1 MSAPPQ
7 YGICTRCRRTKRA
20 LYKFGDQ
27 ELCEICLAESVFD
40 DDLVTSTAP
49 EARVTAFDLSVLT
62 ESTWRF
68 MPFKT
73 MTYAIVLLCAQFGRS
88 DSVDYGLLIRL
99 IKKSS
104 ESVTQAEGRL
114 KEYIDLF
121 RGICVDGIIE
131 ENGEKRLKLSNRMER
146 IIKEYLEG
154 RDEYAMGILD
164 TIIDNRIVDS
174 DVVNSLIRKS
184 FIETIYS
191 KISSDGTIKLEP
203 VTEIDGY
210 QCKICNMV
218 FRAAEYDLL
227 IGHLRNA
234 HMVHPDQ
241 YKENYST
248 ITKTI
253 GYKVSDEEFKSS
265 AEKYGV
271 LERTRIDRF
280 TKALKYGAL
289 FNQDTMRR
297 NESGQVEW
305 IVKPEIVRYL
315 KRIKEL
321 TLEKI
326 RTLERVI

>member
-1 MSAPPQ
+1 MSTISR

-40 DDLVTSTAP
+40 DDLVTSSAP

-68 MPFKT
+68 IPFKT
-73 MTYAIVLLCAQFGRS
+73 ITYTIVFLCVQFGRS

-99 IKKSS
+99 IKRQS
-104 ESVTQAEGRL
+104 ERVTEAEGRL

-121 RGICVDGIIE
+121 KGICVDGIIE
-131 ENGEKRLKLSNRMER
+131 ENGEKRLKLSNSMER
-146 IIKEYLEG
+146 ILREYLEG
-154 RDEYAMGILD
+154 EDEYAIGILD
-164 TIIDNRIVDS
+164 TIIDNRIIDS
-174 DVVNSLIRKS
+174 DIINSSIRKS

-191 KISSDGTIKLEP
+191 QISSDGTIKLEP
-203 VTEIDGY
+203 VTEVDGY
-210 QCKICNMV
+210 QCKVCNMV
-218 FRAAEYDLL
+218 FRAAEYDVL
-227 IGHLRNA
+227 IEHLRNA

-241 YKENYST
+241 YKENYSA
-248 ITKTI
+248 IAKTI
-253 GYKVSDEEFKSS
+253 GYKVNDDEFKSN

-271 LERTRIDRF
+271 IERTRIDRF

-297 NESGQVEW
+297 SESGQVEW
-305 IVKPEIVRYL
+305 VVKPEIVHYL

-321 TLEKI
+321 TLERI

>member
-1 MSAPPQ
+1 
-7 YGICTRCRRTKRA
+7 

-40 DDLVTSTAP
+40 EDLVASNAP

-73 MTYAIVLLCAQFGRS
+73 LTYAIVLLCTQYERN

-99 IKKSS
+99 TKKSS
-104 ESVTQAEGRL
+104 ESMTHAEERL
-114 KEYIDLF
+114 REYIDLF
-121 RGICVDGIIE
+121 KGSIVDGVIE
-131 ENGEKRLKLSNRMER
+131 ENGEKRLKLSNRMQR
-146 IIKEYLEG
+146 IIEEYRDG
-154 RDEYAMGILD
+154 RDEYAIGILD
-164 TIIDNRIVDS
+164 TIIDNRVVGS
-174 DVVNSLIRKS
+174 DIVNSLVRKS
-184 FIETIYS
+184 FIEAIYS
-191 KISSDGTIKLEP
+191 KISPDGTIRLEP
-203 VTEIDGY
+203 VTEVDSY
-210 QCKICNMV
+210 QCKLCNMV

-241 YKENYST
+241 FKENYSA
-248 ITKTI
+248 ITKII
-253 GYKVSDEEFKSS
+253 GYKVSDEEFRSA

-289 FNQDTMRR
+289 FNQDTMRT
-297 NESGQVEW
+297 NENGQVEW

-315 KRIKEL
+315 KRVREL
-321 TLEKI
+321 TLERI
-326 RTLERVI
+326 RTLERVV